1 MSRAGR
7 AGFLAST
14 AAGLILLATALSG
27 RGPSDRSE
35 LCAGS
40 LVPAYL
46 KPKAILALV
55 ERSTLPRLL
64 VINPASG
71 PGLAPDPAYREA
83 ITAAQAG
90 GTQVLGYVPTTWG
103 ARPMADTEA
112 DIDRYRDW
120 YRVDGVFLDEAAS
133 AASRLS
139 YYHALSHYA
148 RGAGA
153 RFVVLNPGLMPAREY
168 FDIADAIVTFEGPI
182 SAYRERRPAGGIS
195 PERTVHLIYGAS
207 REQALR
213 ALKPSP
219 SAGYMYLTSG
229 TLPHPWG
236 TVPDYF
242 AQELAALGDCR

>member
-7 AGFLAST
+7 AGFLASA

-27 RGPSDRSE
+27 RSPDRRA
-35 LCAGS
+35 LCPGS

-46 KPKAILALV
+46 APQAILQLV

-83 ITAAQAG
+83 IAAAQAG
-90 GTQVLGYVPTTWG
+90 GTKVLGYVPTTWG
-103 ARPMADTEA
+103 AKPAPDAEA
-112 DIDRYRDW
+112 EIDRYRDW
-120 YRVDGVFLDEAAS
+120 YGVDGVFLDEAAAT
-133 AASRLS
+133 AARLS
-139 YYHALSHYA
+139 YYHTLSHHA
-148 RGAGA
+148 RAVGA
-153 RFVVLNPGLMPAREY
+153 RFIVLNPGVMPAREY
-168 FDIADAIVTFEGPI
+168 FGIADAIVTFEGPI
-182 SAYRERRPAGGIS
+182 SAYRERRHADDIA

-207 REQALR
+207 REQALH

-219 SAGYMYLTSG
+219 SAGYMYVTSG

-242 AQELAALGDCR
+242 AQELAALGDCQ

>member
-1 MSRAGR
+1 M
-7 AGFLAST
+7 ASA
-14 AAGLILLATALSG
+14 AAGTILIATAFGG
-27 RGPSDRSE
+27 RGPDRRA

-46 KPKAILALV
+46 MPDAILRLV

-64 VINPASG
+64 VVNPASG
-71 PGLAPDPAYREA
+71 PGAAPDPEYRTA
-83 ITAAQAG
+83 IAAAQAG
-90 GTQVLGYVPTTWG
+90 GSQVLGYVPTTWG
-103 ARPMADTEA
+103 ARPADAAEA

-120 YRVDGVFLDEAAS
+120 YGVDGIFLDEAAS
-133 AASRLS
+133 ADTKLN

-148 RGAGA
+148 RSTGAP
-153 RFVVLNPGLMPAREY
+153 FVVLNPGVMPARAY
-168 FDIADAIVTFEGPI
+168 FDLADLVVTFEGPI
-182 SAYRERRPAGGIS
+182 SAYRDRRPAEGVEAS
-195 PERTVHLIYGAS
+195 RTAHLIYGAS

-213 ALKPSP
+213 ALEPSP
-219 SAGYMYLTSG
+219 SAGYVYVTSG